1 MEVELQE
8 LNHMVST
15 ETLLNHPD
23 WKIQFNL
30 HMYASYKYMGA
41 VISQKYKHTALF
53 SSKVIKPQCNYTT
66 TEKLILSIV
75 ECQKKFHGRCMGYQG
90 YDIQGRDYM

>member
-1 MEVELQE
+1 M
-8 LNHMVST
+8 
-15 ETLLNHPD
+15 D
-23 WKIQFNL
+23 
-30 HMYASYKYMGA
+30 ASYKHMGD
-41 VISQKYKHTALF
+41 VVSQKYKPTALF
-53 SSKVIKPQCNYTT
+53 SSKLIKPQCNYTT